1 MSNTDQNIHAIEQ
14 TLSLL
19 SGKWIALIIY
29 HLLDKGVLRQCDF
42 KKLFP
47 TISQKM
53 LTKQLRFLEEKQ
65 IITRQIYSEIPPKVT
80 YTLTQYGSTL
90 EQPLN
95 ALKAWGK
102 TKF

>member
-1 MSNTDQNIHAIEQ
+1 
-14 TLSLL
+14 
-19 SGKWIALIIY
+19 
-29 HLLDKGVLRQCDF
+29 
-42 KKLFP
+42 
-47 TISQKM
+47 M

-80 YTLTQYGSTL
+80 YTLTPYGLTL

-102 TKF
+102 TEI